1 MNDSSYIPVDGG
13 VCAPQGFLGSAVSC
27 GIKKPEA
34 TRLDLALIYSTE
46 PCVSAGTFT
55 TNRVQAA
62 CVKVSREHLRKGDIR
77 AIVANSGNANAC
89 TGARGV
95 EDARGECTRIAGILG
110 LKPCEVAVCSTGVI
124 GLPMPMMRIY
134 PKFPELAEGLSRDK
148 GHEVAQAVM
157 TSDTKEKIIAIE
169 FMVQG
174 RPVRIGACCK
184 GAGMINPC
192 MATMLCFITTDAGIS
207 RDVLEL
213 CVQSGVKSSF
223 NCITIDGDMSTNDT
237 VLVMANGASGVTLES
252 PEDIYAFQ
260 QALAYVMLE
269 LAKHIVQD
277 GERVTKFVTVRV
289 TGGRTEDEAKKA
301 AEAVAKS
308 SLVKSS
314 WNGNDPNWG
323 RIIHAVGY
331 CGAKVDE
338 EKIESLL
345 HVVQQFDP
353 PGVGARDLRECLLL
367 QVKRRLAEMSTPA
380 LMNAQIILENYFEE
394 FSKKHYEKISKR
406 MRISEEELKEAVD
419 EILKLNPK
427 PGGQISD
434 SSVPGAE
441 KIIPDFNLDIVD
453 GELQL
458 SLNTG
463 DIPELRLNKSYV
475 NMLEDYQKNS
485 NSREKKD
492 VVSFVKYKLNSAR
505 SFIDAVQQRNNTLML
520 TMTAIVQFQKPFFL
534 TGDESKLKPMIL
546 RDIADITGL
555 DVSTISRVSNSKY
568 IQTWF
573 GIYSLKQFFSG
584 SMPTSSGEEVSTGE
598 LKNVLKE
605 IVDGEDKRK
614 PYTDDELVELM
625 NKKGYQIARRT
636 IAKYRQLLDIPV
648 ARLRREV

>member
-1 MNDSSYIPVDGG
+1 MLKQNL
-13 VCAPQGFLGSAVSC
+13 QQ
-27 GIKKPEA
+27 K
-34 TRLDLALIYSTE
+34 
-46 PCVSAGTFT
+46 
-55 TNRVQAA
+55 
-62 CVKVSREHLRKGDIR
+62 
-77 AIVANSGNANAC
+77 
-89 TGARGV
+89 
-95 EDARGECTRIAGILG
+95 LG
-110 LKPCEVAVCSTGVI
+110 LKINPLQIQLIKLLELPTYQLEQRIKEELESNPLLEEGEEKPEPEVDIKEDGDEVDYDENSQEEDNYESSEDEFSLDDYISDEDDIPDYKLTASNASKDDDAREFVLSGGISFRENLVEQLGTQHLGKMDRKICEYII
-124 GLPMPMMRIY
+124 GNIDDDGYLRRDVENIVDD
-134 PKFPELAEGLSRDK
+134 LA
-148 GHEVAQAVM
+148 
-157 TSDTKEKIIAIE
+157 
-169 FMVQG
+169 F
-174 RPVRIGACCK
+174 
-184 GAGMINPC
+184 GAGI
-192 MATMLCFITTDAGIS
+192 
-207 RDVLEL
+207 E
-213 CVQSGVKSSF
+213 
-223 NCITIDGDMSTNDT
+223 
-237 VLVMANGASGVTLES
+237 
-252 PEDIYAFQ
+252 
-260 QALAYVMLE
+260 
-269 LAKHIVQD
+269 
-277 GERVTKFVTVRV
+277 
-289 TGGRTEDEAKKA
+289 
-301 AEAVAKS
+301 
-308 SLVKSS
+308 
-314 WNGNDPNWG
+314 
-323 RIIHAVGY
+323 
-331 CGAKVDE
+331 VDD

-345 HVVQQFDP
+345 RVVQRFDP
-353 PGVGARDLRECLLL
+353 AGVGARDLRECLLL
-367 QVKRRLAEMSTPA
+367 QVKRRLAETSTPA
-380 LMNAQIILENYFEE
+380 LVNARIILESYFEE

-406 MRISEEELKEAVD
+406 MRISDEELKEAVD

-492 VVSFVKYKLNSAR
+492 VVSFVKYKLSSAR

-520 TMTAIVQFQKPFFL
+520 TMTAIVQFQKPFFQ